1 MSKLL
6 DAQREHVRSP
16 LRRASFLRL
25 WLGLMFSRVGDQL
38 TVVALI
44 WFVLQLTGSG
54 IAIGLIVLC
63 SQIPAVIFSPL
74 MGILLD
80 RYQPRTIMAID
91 NVGRACIIAA
101 IPLLY
106 LTGTLQLW
114 MVYALALCAGVL
126 SPATTVGLNIIIPKI
141 VSDAELERAN
151 SLSAISWDF
160 STLIGPAIAGFLI
173 IFIGAPLVL
182 LIDALSFL
190 VMGVMVLAL
199 PRIQR
204 TREEPARHGKRS
216 GNLLGFGTLFR
227 MKTVLLLSLLTLLF
241 LFMQGLTEVAI
252 PVYSLKTLGSG
263 SAGYGLLMTAN
274 SIGALLSLALISQR
288 WTRSRRQGITLA
300 MILLLSGLTLAPLIV
315 IHTLPLALVV
325 IGLAGLAAAP
335 YYVVEQSITQRL
347 IPEQVRGQ
355 IFGARG
361 ALNVAGYP
369 LGGMVGGVL
378 LGTLGVPFAFGTGVL
393 LCLLMSAICLASPLI
408 RGLRQAG

>member
-6 DAQREHVRSP
+6 DAQKERTRSP
-16 LRRASFLRL
+16 LHRPAFLRL

-54 IAIGLIVLC
+54 IAIGLIVLF
-63 SQIPAVIFSPL
+63 SQVPAVIFSPL

-91 NVGRACIIAA
+91 NVGRACIVAA
-101 IPLLY
+101 IPVLY
-106 LTGTLQLW
+106 LTGALQLW

-141 VSDAELERAN
+141 VTDAELERAN

-173 IFIGAPLVL
+173 IFMGAPLVL

-204 TREEPARHGKRS
+204 ANDEPTRKGKRS
-216 GNLLGFGTLFR
+216 GNLLGFGTLFH

-241 LFMQGLTEVAI
+241 LFMQGLTEIAL
-252 PVYSLKTLGSG
+252 PVYSEKTLGSG
-263 SAGYGLLMTAN
+263 SVGYGLLMTAN
-274 SIGALLSLALISQR
+274 SIGALLSLALVSQR
-288 WTRSRRQGITLA
+288 WTRSRRPGMTLA
-300 MILLLSGLTLAPLIV
+300 LILLLSGLTLAPLIV
-315 IHTLPLALVV
+315 IHILPLALVV
-325 IGLAGLAAAP
+325 IGLVGLAAAP
-335 YYVVEQSITQRL
+335 YYVMEQSITQRL

-369 LGGMVGGVL
+369 LGGMIGGVL
-378 LGTLGVPFAFGTGVL
+378 LGTLGVPFAFGAGVL
-393 LCLLMSAICLASPLI
+393 LCLAMSMLCVVSPLI
-408 RGLRQAG
+408 RGLQQA